1 MGDMLSQVPAYD
13 PILDWVIRSAVID
26 ADVGDLLG
34 VEEHLARSE
43 RALVSAGAVVAAAEG
58 GRDPSEQD
66 RVAIQAA
73 FSRIANAAVS
83 GAAATAPPDW
93 GEETLRGCLELTIAC
108 ANRRVEVADGEDLS
122 SPSTLQLA
130 VHRAHEALRHY
141 VDAWRAGS
149 GSADELT
156 QTANSIPIAFGA
168 LAGVA
173 LAAAV
178 MINPLGFPPPDE
190 VSEDEVLAQAVATLA
205 LSRPARD

>member
-1 MGDMLSQVPAYD
+1 MLSQVPAYGL
-13 PILDWVIRSAVID
+13 ILDWVIRSAVID
-26 ADVGDLLG
+26 ADLGDLLS

-43 RALVSAGAVVAAAEG
+43 RALVGAGALVAAADG

-66 RVAIQAA
+66 RIEIQAA
-73 FSRIANAAVS
+73 FSRVANAAVS

-93 GEETLRGCLELTIAC
+93 GDETLRGCLELTIAC

-122 SPSTLQLA
+122 SPQTLQLA
-130 VHRAHEALRHY
+130 LHRAHEALRHY

-149 GSADELT
+149 GEADE
-156 QTANSIPIAFGA
+156 QIQAAHSIPVAFGA

-178 MINPLGFPPPDE
+178 MINPLGFPPPDT
-190 VSEDEVLAQAVATLA
+190 VSEDEVLAQAAGA
-205 LSRPARD
+205 LTPSRPAQD